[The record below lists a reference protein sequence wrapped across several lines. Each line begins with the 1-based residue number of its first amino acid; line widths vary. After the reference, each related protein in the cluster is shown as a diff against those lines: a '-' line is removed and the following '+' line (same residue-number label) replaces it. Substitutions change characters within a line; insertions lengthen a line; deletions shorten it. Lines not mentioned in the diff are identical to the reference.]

1 MDIRATSSN
10 ADINAV
16 LQQMRQIRDQSKQID
31 HLTPA
36 ALDRTDTTKDTSRAD
51 FGGALKGAID
61 TVNQL
66 QQSSSASQT
75 AFATG
80 AENNLVKVM
89 IDSQK
94 SNVGFQAMVQV
105 RNRMVT
111 AYQDIMKMP
120 I

>member
-31 HLTPA
+31 HLSPA
-36 ALDRTDTTKDTSRAD
+36 ALDRANPTKDTSRAD

-66 QQSSSASQT
+66 QQTSSASQT
-75 AFATG
+75 AFAIG
-80 AENNLVKVM
+80 AE
-89 IDSQK
+89 
-94 SNVGFQAMVQV
+94 
-105 RNRMVT
+105 
-111 AYQDIMKMP
+111 
-120 I
+120 